1 MMSDS
6 WTGSLYAV
14 ILAGGAGTRLWP
26 LSRRSQPKQL
36 LRLFSERTLLQTTWD
51 RLRPLI
57 LPERILTVAPQE
69 YLPHIAEQLP
79 ELDSSNNLIAE
90 PEGKGSAAAI
100 GLAALH
106 LRRRAP
112 AAIMACLPADHFIAD
127 AEAFRQVLGVAA
139 HVAEGG
145 HLVTLGIVPDRPET
159 GYGYIQRGAGMDG
172 PKGWEA
178 FQVKR
183 FVEKPPLA
191 TARRWVRSG
200 RYFWNSGMFVWKAER
215 ILEEIMRW
223 MPTLGDQL
231 MRVAHALGTP
241 IEGEALRSA
250 WAALSSQTIDYGVME
265 KAQRVAVIPA
275 RMGWSDVGH
284 WQSVLELGPADASG
298 SVVMGQHVGLDTR
311 GSLIYSPHRL
321 VATIGIEDMVI
332 VDSGDAILVCP
343 RQRAQEVRAL
353 VEKLSKMKRDDVL

>member
-112 AAIMACLPADHFIAD
+112 AAIMAC
-127 AEAFRQVLGVAA
+127 
-139 HVAEGG
+139 
-145 HLVTLGIVPDRPET
+145 
-159 GYGYIQRGAGMDG
+159 
-172 PKGWEA
+172 
-178 FQVKR
+178 
-183 FVEKPPLA
+183 
-191 TARRWVRSG
+191 
-200 RYFWNSGMFVWKAER
+200 
-215 ILEEIMRW
+215 
-223 MPTLGDQL
+223 MP
-231 MRVAHALGTP
+231 
-241 IEGEALRSA
+241 
-250 WAALSSQTIDYGVME
+250 
-265 KAQRVAVIPA
+265 
-275 RMGWSDVGH
+275 
-284 WQSVLELGPADASG
+284 
-298 SVVMGQHVGLDTR
+298 
-311 GSLIYSPHRL
+311 
-321 VATIGIEDMVI
+321 
-332 VDSGDAILVCP
+332 
-343 RQRAQEVRAL
+343 
-353 VEKLSKMKRDDVL
+353 